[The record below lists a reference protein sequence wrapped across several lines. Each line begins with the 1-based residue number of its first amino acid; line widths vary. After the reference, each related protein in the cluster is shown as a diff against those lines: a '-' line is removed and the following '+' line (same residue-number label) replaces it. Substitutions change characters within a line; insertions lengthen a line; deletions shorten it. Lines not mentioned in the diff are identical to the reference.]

1 MEMLKTKATIKEIG
15 KEIVDFLSRYINVD
29 RLILFGSY
37 NEGNPRKDSDFDIAV
52 VSENLEKMN
61 ILDKIDLFSKTSLMI
76 DSRIE
81 LKGFSKKEFLNTE
94 KGSILD
100 EIKKKGRVIYHR

>member
-1 MEMLKTKATIKEIG
+1 MLKTKATIKEIA
-15 KEIVDFLSRYINVD
+15 KEIVDFLSNYINVD

-37 NEGNPRKDSDFDIAV
+37 NGGNPRQDSDFDIAV
-52 VSENLEKMN
+52 ISEDLERMS
-61 ILDKIDLFSKTSLMI
+61 ILDKIDLFSKASLMI

-100 EIKKKGRVIYHR
+100 EIKKKGRVIYHK